1 MAPGI
6 TVEPGFESSNPRL
19 WEGKNRFCT
28 DREREGGLNR
38 TGVLGRGGIISSPRG
53 RSGASY
59 IAPPGIFPL
68 PQIFSPHLLGDN
80 FNKG

>member
-28 DREREGGLNR
+28 DREREGGLDR

-59 IAPPGIFPL
+59 IIAPPGIFSPPSNFQPL
-68 PQIFSPHLLGDN
+68 SPR
-80 FNKG
+80 